1 MDISFRTRKLE
12 KTFES
17 GAALRRAYGAR
28 MAVAIEHRMAVLKAA
43 SSVASVPDTPPERR
57 HLLRGDRRG
66 QFAIDLVHPKRLVF
80 RPARPPPP
88 RTDGGGIDLA
98 RITAI
103 EIVEVVDYHR

>member
-28 MAVAIEHRMAVLKAA
+28 MAVAIERRVAVLKAA
-43 SSVASVPDTPPERR
+43 ASLAFVPASPPVRR

-66 QFAIDLVHPKRLVF
+66 QFAVDLVHPKRLVF
-80 RPARPPPP
+80 RPAQPPPP
-88 RTDGGGIDLA
+88 RTGGGGIDLA

-103 EIVEVVDYHR
+103 EIVEIVDYH